1 MARERY
7 LLGAGEDT
15 IHSGVIELKTA
26 KDKRANWWFYHKNH
40 LIIGIIMTIV
50 VGSLIYS
57 IVFIFLKF
65 PWAEQY
71 HVSGIDNRVVIR
83 IVKMEV
89 GASRGNIDD
98 LEVQSPSGTVGWQFR
113 VRGQTIG
120 STASHDQRPA
130 FVFKIQKR
138 MVSVA

>member
-50 VGSLIYS
+50 VGSQIGKASGVVHINNTGPHAGVPGEPGIGRLPG
-57 IVFIFLKF
+57 LKI
-65 PWAEQY
+65 AERLEAGTPLD
-71 HVSGIDNRVVIR
+71 VP
-83 IVKMEV
+83 
-89 GASRGNIDD
+89 ASEG
-98 LEVQSPSGTVGWQFR
+98 
-113 VRGQTIG
+113 
-120 STASHDQRPA
+120 
-130 FVFKIQKR
+130 
-138 MVSVA
+138 